1 MLSVKLDLSSED
13 ANMSEKEVTKMNTFI
28 QTHGA
33 RQLGPLI
40 QYTGVKINEEN

>member
-13 ANMSEKEVTKMNTFI
+13 ANMFEKEVTKMNTFI

-40 QYTGVKINEEN
+40 QYTGVEINEEN